1 MLVQDISHD
10 DRDDERQGDLA
21 GASEVGGTVRHADEA
36 RSQRGSRRNPDGEL
50 IKATGTETV
59 EKDYDFRVRVVH
71 VFQPDSERRCDRIRF
86 QINEQNGPAIT
97 FSDARERGAGT
108 AGVTGIWGTLPAPPV
123 VKPRPLSMAAFR
135 AELSRFVGAE
145 RAEEVIQTI
154 RSDFFRP
161 RYDKCQ
167 TLCTPWRVRRS
178 PSTPATMP

>member
-1 MLVQDISHD
+1 MTTATTSGKAAWQVQVKWE
-10 DRDDERQGDLA
+10 ERSGTRTRRA
-21 GASEVGGTVRHADEA
+21 RKGEVVET
-36 RSQRGSRRNPDGEL
+36 PDGEL

-97 FSDARERGAGT
+97 FSDARERNAGT

-123 VKPRPLSMAAFR
+123 VKPRPLSLAAFR

-167 TLCTPWRVRRS
+167 TLCTPWRVTHS
-178 PSTPATMP
+178 PSTPRTTP